1 MLMRRFIISVVLV
14 MPFALGGCGDSGS
27 SDGGSSGS
35 DSSKL
40 ADKPAEQILADV
52 VSDLG
57 KVRSYHVQ
65 GRFTDEDGLASLSGD
80 VAAAGQARLSYEQA
94 GQRFQLQ
101 VIGATTYLK
110 ANDKFWTKQAGA
122 GAARVLADRW
132 VKTRKRN
139 QRKLVDELLPRT
151 LASCLTK
158 DHGAITKKG
167 TGTVDGQ
174 KTVVLHDDGN
184 TPGGAPGDLHVAA
197 TDRPLPLRVVQ
208 TGPSKPGKPAD
219 PKCGDGDSETSE
231 SDLTLSKFDEPVRI
245 AAPDNAIDLD
255 SLPQGRGETEQT
267 S

>member
-1 MLMRRFIISVVLV
+1 MFIPRFLVVVVLA
-14 MPFALGGCGDSGS
+14 MPFVVGGCGDSGS
-27 SDGGSSGS
+27 SDGESA
-35 DSSKL
+35 KL
-40 ADKPAEQILADV
+40 GDKPAKQILADV
-52 VSDLG
+52 VSALG

-65 GRFTDEDGLASLSGD
+65 GRFTDEDGPASLSGD
-80 VAAAGQARLSYEQA
+80 VAATGQARLSYERG

-110 ANDKFWTKQAGA
+110 ANDKFWNKQAGA

-139 QRKLVDELLPRT
+139 QRELVDELLPRT
-151 LASCLTK
+151 LASCLSK

-167 TGTVDGQ
+167 AGTASGQ

-197 TDRPLPLRVVQ
+197 TDRPLPLRVLQ
-208 TGPSKPGKPAD
+208 TGPSKPGKPTD
-219 PKCGDGDSETSE
+219 PKCGDGDSETTE
-231 SDLTLSKFDEPVRI
+231 SDISLSKFDEPVRI
-245 AAPDNAIDLD
+245 VAPDNAVNLD
-255 SLPQGRGETEQT
+255 SLPQGRGETGQA